1 MEPLNK
7 LTADGACRTVFSNDV
22 SFASFY
28 NAAIFEGKQIIHPD
42 RLVRYEND
50 ISFIINDSKRAED
63 KKRRRNIVVKSDING
78 IYCILGVEHQSS
90 VDQAMVVRCAIYEM
104 LEYLKQLE
112 NKEYKRLVPQIMV
125 AFYTG
130 PKKWNVPVKLSD
142 YFEIPEELKKYF
154 NDWKIILVDVKEM
167 DTSKIKDEQTRYFI
181 EAIQAMYKGDYIKLH
196 QKRKMNT
203 NNLIYAAIITGSLD
217 MIKDIVEGGEM
228 AMCKAMDQLFQRF
241 ENQGIEKGKLNTL
254 KEQLKV
260 KLGTISSPLE
270 KQLTNTSLEKLNVL
284 TLNIFNVRNEEDKH
298 ILNTMFILF
307 YLFYVF
313 HLLNLEFLLD
323 KFLVLF
329 YRVHK

>member
-63 KKRRRNIVVKSDING
+63 KKRRRDIVVKSDING
-78 IYCILGVEHQSS
+78 IYCLLGIEHQSS
-90 VDQAMVVRCAIYEM
+90 IDETMVIRCGIYEM
-104 LEYLKQLE
+104 LEYLKQAE
-112 NKEYKRLVPQIMV
+112 NKEYKRLVPQIIV
-125 AFYTG
+125 VLYTG
-130 PKKWNVPVKLSD
+130 PKKWNSPVKLSD

-217 MIKDIVEGGEM
+217 MIKDIVEGDEIDMCEGMERM
-228 AMCKAMDQLFQRF
+228 AEGFRS
-241 ENQGIEKGKLNTL
+241 EGRTQGREEGILVGRAEGKLEEKQNTL
-254 KEQLKV
+254 LTLLTC
-260 KLGTISSPLE
+260 KLGNLSKETENTIRSS
-270 KQLTNTSLEKLNVL
+270 TMEKLNKLTVSIFDIQSENDVL
-284 TLNIFNVRNEEDKH
+284 KLIH
-298 ILNTMFILF
+298 
-307 YLFYVF
+307 
-313 HLLNLEFLLD
+313 
-323 KFLVLF
+323 
-329 YRVHK
+329 

>member
-78 IYCILGVEHQSS
+78 IYCILGIEHQSS
-90 VDQAMVVRCAIYEM
+90 IDETMVIRCGIYEM
-104 LEYLKQLE
+104 LEYLKQAE
-112 NKEYKRLVPQIMV
+112 NKEYKRLVPQIIV
-125 AFYTG
+125 VLYTG

-142 YFEIPEELKKYF
+142 YFEILEELKKYF

-217 MIKDIVEGGEM
+217 MIKDIVEGDEM
-228 AMCKAMDQLFQRF
+228 DMCEGMERMAEGFRS
-241 ENQGIEKGKLNTL
+241 EGREEGILVGRNEGKLEEKQNTL
-254 KEQLKV
+254 LMQLRC
-260 KLGTISSPLE
+260 KLGDLSKETENTIRSS
-270 KQLTNTSLEKLNVL
+270 TMEKLNKLTVSIFDIQSENDVL
-284 TLNIFNVRNEEDKH
+284 KLIH
-298 ILNTMFILF
+298 
-307 YLFYVF
+307 
-313 HLLNLEFLLD
+313 
-323 KFLVLF
+323 
-329 YRVHK
+329 

>member
-63 KKRRRNIVVKSDING
+63 KKRRRDIVVKSDING
-78 IYCILGVEHQSS
+78 IYCLLGIEHQSS
-90 VDQAMVVRCAIYEM
+90 IDETMVIRCGIYEM
-104 LEYLKQLE
+104 LEYLKQAE
-112 NKEYKRLVPQIMV
+112 NKEYKRLVPQIIV
-125 AFYTG
+125 VLYTG
-130 PKKWNVPVKLSD
+130 PKKWNSPVKLSD

-217 MIKDIVEGGEM
+217 MIKDIVEGDEM
-228 AMCKAMDQLFQRF
+228 DMCEGMERMAEGFRS
-241 ENQGIEKGKLNTL
+241 EGREEGILVGRNEGKLEEKQNTL
-254 KEQLKV
+254 LMQLRC
-260 KLGTISSPLE
+260 KLGDLSKETENTIRSS
-270 KQLTNTSLEKLNVL
+270 TMEKLNKLTVSIFDIQSENDVL
-284 TLNIFNVRNEEDKH
+284 KLIH
-298 ILNTMFILF
+298 
-307 YLFYVF
+307 
-313 HLLNLEFLLD
+313 
-323 KFLVLF
+323 
-329 YRVHK
+329 

>member
-1 MEPLNK
+1 MIPINK
-7 LTADGACRTVFSNDV
+7 VTSDSACRTFLSNDV
-22 SFASFY
+22 SFASFI
-28 NAAIFEGKQIIHPD
+28 NVVVFEGEQLIRPEN
-42 RLVRYEND
+42 LVRYEND
-50 ISFIINDSKRAED
+50 TAFIINDSKRIED
-63 KKRRRNIVVKSDING
+63 KKRRRDIVVKSDING
-78 IYCILGVEHQSS
+78 IYCILGVGHQSS

-217 MIKDIVEGGEM
+217 MIKDIVEGDEM
-228 AMCKAMDQLFQRF
+228 DMCEGMERMAEGFRS
-241 ENQGIEKGKLNTL
+241 EGREEGILVGRNEGKLEEKQNML
-254 KEQLKV
+254 NELLKV
-260 KLGTISSPLE
+260 KLGSLSSNLE
-270 KQLTNTSLEKLNVL
+270 KQLSNTSIEKLNVL
-284 TLNIFNVRNEEDKH
+284 TRHIFNVNNED
-298 ILNTMFILF
+298 
-307 YLFYVF
+307 
-313 HLLNLEFLLD
+313 D
-323 KFLVLF
+323 VL
-329 YRVHK
+329 RIIH

>member
-7 LTADGACRTVFSNDV
+7 LTSDGACRTVFSNDV

-63 KKRRRNIVVKSDING
+63 KKRRRDIVVKSDING
-78 IYCILGVEHQSS
+78 IYCILGIEHQSS
-90 VDQAMVVRCAIYEM
+90 IDETMVIRCGIYEM
-104 LEYLKQLE
+104 LEYLKQAE
-112 NKEYKRLVPQIMV
+112 NKKYKRLVPQIIV
-125 AFYTG
+125 VLYTG
-130 PKKWNVPVKLSD
+130 PKKWNGPVKLSD

-217 MIKDIVEGGEM
+217 MIKDIVEGDEMDMCEGMERMAEGFRKEGE
-228 AMCKAMDQLFQRF
+228 ARG
-241 ENQGIEKGKLNTL
+241 EL
-254 KEQLKV
+254 KEKQNMLNELLKV
-260 KLGTISSPLE
+260 KLGSLSSNLE
-270 KQLTNTSLEKLNVL
+270 KQLSNTSIEKLNVL
-284 TLNIFNVRNEEDKH
+284 TRHIFNVNNEED
-298 ILNTMFILF
+298 
-307 YLFYVF
+307 
-313 HLLNLEFLLD
+313 
-323 KFLVLF
+323 VL
-329 YRVHK
+329 KLIN

>member
-7 LTADGACRTVFSNDV
+7 LTSDGACRTVFSNDV

-63 KKRRRNIVVKSDING
+63 KKRRRDIVVKSDING
-78 IYCILGVEHQSS
+78 IYCLLGIEHQSS
-90 VDQAMVVRCAIYEM
+90 IDETMVIRCGIYEM
-104 LEYLKQLE
+104 LEYLKQAE
-112 NKEYKRLVPQIMV
+112 NKKYKRLVPQIIV
-125 AFYTG
+125 VLYTG
-130 PKKWNVPVKLSD
+130 PKKWNGPVKLSD

-217 MIKDIVEGGEM
+217 MIKDIVEGDEIDMCEGMERM
-228 AMCKAMDQLFQRF
+228 AEGFRS
-241 ENQGIEKGKLNTL
+241 EGRTQGREEGILVGRAEGKLEEKQNTL
-254 KEQLKV
+254 LTLLTC
-260 KLGTISSPLE
+260 KLGNLSKETENTIRSS
-270 KQLTNTSLEKLNVL
+270 TMEKLNKLTVSVFDIQSENDVL
-284 TLNIFNVRNEEDKH
+284 RIIH
-298 ILNTMFILF
+298 
-307 YLFYVF
+307 
-313 HLLNLEFLLD
+313 
-323 KFLVLF
+323 
-329 YRVHK
+329 

>member
-63 KKRRRNIVVKSDING
+63 KKRRRDIVVKSDING
-78 IYCILGVEHQSS
+78 IYCLLGIEHQSS
-90 VDQAMVVRCAIYEM
+90 IDETMVIRCGIYEM
-104 LEYLKQLE
+104 LEYLKQAE

-154 NDWKIILVDVKEM
+154 DDWKIILVDVKEM

-217 MIKDIVEGGEM
+217 MIKDIVEGDEM
-228 AMCKAMDQLFQRF
+228 DMCEGMERMAEGFRS
-241 ENQGIEKGKLNTL
+241 EGREEGILVGRNEGKLEEKQNTL
-254 KEQLKV
+254 LMQLRC
-260 KLGTISSPLE
+260 KLGDLSKETENTIRSS
-270 KQLTNTSLEKLNVL
+270 TMEKLNKLTVSIFDIQSENDVL
-284 TLNIFNVRNEEDKH
+284 KLIH
-298 ILNTMFILF
+298 
-307 YLFYVF
+307 
-313 HLLNLEFLLD
+313 
-323 KFLVLF
+323 
-329 YRVHK
+329 

>member
-63 KKRRRNIVVKSDING
+63 KKRRRDIVVKSDING
-78 IYCILGVEHQSS
+78 IYCILGIEHQSS
-90 VDQAMVVRCAIYEM
+90 IDETMVIRCGIYEM
-104 LEYLKQLE
+104 LEYLKQAE
-112 NKEYKRLVPQIMV
+112 NKKYKRLVPQIIV
-125 AFYTG
+125 VLYTG
-130 PKKWNVPVKLSD
+130 PKKWNGPVKLSD

-167 DTSKIKDEQTRYFI
+167 DTNKIKDEQTRYFI

-217 MIKDIVEGGEM
+217 MIKDIVEGDEM
-228 AMCKAMDQLFQRF
+228 DMCEGMERMAEGFRS
-241 ENQGIEKGKLNTL
+241 EGREEGILVGRNEGKLEEKQNTL
-254 KEQLKV
+254 LTLLTC
-260 KLGTISSPLE
+260 KLGNLSKETENTIRSS
-270 KQLTNTSLEKLNVL
+270 TMEKLNKLTVSIFDIQSENDVL
-284 TLNIFNVRNEEDKH
+284 KLIH
-298 ILNTMFILF
+298 
-307 YLFYVF
+307 
-313 HLLNLEFLLD
+313 
-323 KFLVLF
+323 
-329 YRVHK
+329 

>member
-63 KKRRRNIVVKSDING
+63 KKRRRDIVVKSDING
-78 IYCILGVEHQSS
+78 IYCLLGIEHQSS
-90 VDQAMVVRCAIYEM
+90 IDETMVIRCGIYEM

-167 DTSKIKDEQTRYFI
+167 DTSKISDEQTRYFI
-181 EAIQAMYKGDYIKLH
+181 EAIQAMYKGSYEDL
-196 QKRKMNT
+196 KRLKRMKKENF
-203 NNLIYAAIITGSLD
+203 LYAAIITGSIDQVENVLEGDEID
-217 MIKDIVEGGEM
+217 MCEGMERMAEGFRKEGEV
-228 AMCKAMDQLFQRF
+228 RGVIRGRS
-241 ENQGIEKGKLNTL
+241 EGKLEEKQNTL
-254 KEQLKV
+254 LTLLTC
-260 KLGTISSPLE
+260 KLGNLSKETENTIRSS
-270 KQLTNTSLEKLNVL
+270 TMEKLNKL
-284 TLNIFNVRNEEDKH
+284 TLSIFDIQSEEDALR
-298 ILNTMFILF
+298 IIN
-307 YLFYVF
+307 
-313 HLLNLEFLLD
+313 
-323 KFLVLF
+323 
-329 YRVHK
+329 

>member
-63 KKRRRNIVVKSDING
+63 KKRRRDIVVKSDING
-78 IYCILGVEHQSS
+78 IYCILGIEHQSS
-90 VDQAMVVRCAIYEM
+90 IDETMVIRCGIYEM
-104 LEYLKQLE
+104 LEYLKQVE

-142 YFEIPEELKKYF
+142 YFEIPEELKKHF

-217 MIKDIVEGGEM
+217 MIKDIVEGDEMDMCEGMERMAEGFRKEGE
-228 AMCKAMDQLFQRF
+228 ARG
-241 ENQGIEKGKLNTL
+241 EL
-254 KEQLKV
+254 KEKQNMLNELLKV
-260 KLGTISSPLE
+260 KLGSLSSNLE
-270 KQLTNTSLEKLNVL
+270 KQLSNTSIEKLNVL
-284 TLNIFNVRNEEDKH
+284 TRHIFNVNNEED
-298 ILNTMFILF
+298 
-307 YLFYVF
+307 
-313 HLLNLEFLLD
+313 
-323 KFLVLF
+323 VL
-329 YRVHK
+329 KLIN

>member
-1 MEPLNK
+1 MIPINK
-7 LTADGACRTVFSNDV
+7 VTSDSACRTFLSNDV
-22 SFASFY
+22 SFASFI
-28 NAAIFEGKQIIHPD
+28 NAVVFEGEQLIHPEN
-42 RLVRYEND
+42 LVRYEND
-50 ISFIINDSKRAED
+50 TAFIINDSKRIED
-63 KKRRRNIVVKSDING
+63 KKRRRDIVVKSDING

-90 VDQAMVVRCAIYEM
+90 VDQAMVVRCVIYEM

-217 MIKDIVEGGEM
+217 MIKDIVEGDEM
-228 AMCKAMDQLFQRF
+228 DMCEGMERMAEGFRS
-241 ENQGIEKGKLNTL
+241 EGREEGILVGRVEGKLEEKQNML
-254 KEQLKV
+254 KEQLGIKFGS
-260 KLGTISSPLE
+260 LSSN
-270 KQLTNTSLEKLNVL
+270 LTNQLSKASIEKLNVL
-284 TLNIFNVRNEEDKH
+284 TRHIFNVNNED
-298 ILNTMFILF
+298 
-307 YLFYVF
+307 
-313 HLLNLEFLLD
+313 D
-323 KFLVLF
+323 VL
-329 YRVHK
+329 RIIH

>member
-7 LTADGACRTVFSNDV
+7 LTADGACRTVFSKDV

-50 ISFIINDSKRAED
+50 TAFIINDSKRIED
-63 KKRRRNIVVKSDING
+63 KKRRRDIVVKSDING
-78 IYCILGVEHQSS
+78 IYCILGIEHQSS
-90 VDQAMVVRCAIYEM
+90 IDETMVIRCGIYEM
-104 LEYLKQLE
+104 LEYLKQAE
-112 NKEYKRLVPQIMV
+112 NKEYKRLVPQIIV
-125 AFYTG
+125 VLYTG
-130 PKKWNVPVKLSD
+130 PKKWNSPVKLSD

-217 MIKDIVEGGEM
+217 MIKDIVEGDEM
-228 AMCKAMDQLFQRF
+228 DMCEGMERMAEGFRS
-241 ENQGIEKGKLNTL
+241 EGREEGILVGRVEGKLEEKQNTL
-254 KEQLKV
+254 LMQLRC
-260 KLGTISSPLE
+260 KLGDLSKETENTIRSS
-270 KQLTNTSLEKLNVL
+270 TMEKLNKLTVSIFDLQSENDVL
-284 TLNIFNVRNEEDKH
+284 KLIH
-298 ILNTMFILF
+298 
-307 YLFYVF
+307 
-313 HLLNLEFLLD
+313 
-323 KFLVLF
+323 
-329 YRVHK
+329 

>member
-63 KKRRRNIVVKSDING
+63 KKRRRDIVVKSDING
-78 IYCILGVEHQSS
+78 IYCILGIEHQSS
-90 VDQAMVVRCAIYEM
+90 IDETMVIRCGIYEM
-104 LEYLKQLE
+104 LEYLKQAE
-112 NKEYKRLVPQIMV
+112 NKKYKRLVPQIIV
-125 AFYTG
+125 VLYTG
-130 PKKWNVPVKLSD
+130 PKKWNSPVKLSD

-217 MIKDIVEGGEM
+217 MIKDIVEGDEIDMCEGMERM
-228 AMCKAMDQLFQRF
+228 AEGFRS
-241 ENQGIEKGKLNTL
+241 EGRTQGREEGILVGRAEGKLEEKQNTL
-254 KEQLKV
+254 LTLLTC
-260 KLGTISSPLE
+260 KLGNLSKETENTIRSS
-270 KQLTNTSLEKLNVL
+270 TMEKLNKLTVSVFDIQSENDVL
-284 TLNIFNVRNEEDKH
+284 RIIH
-298 ILNTMFILF
+298 
-307 YLFYVF
+307 
-313 HLLNLEFLLD
+313 
-323 KFLVLF
+323 
-329 YRVHK
+329 

>member
-78 IYCILGVEHQSS
+78 IYCILGIEHQSS
-90 VDQAMVVRCAIYEM
+90 IDETMVIRCGIYEM
-104 LEYLKQLE
+104 LEYLKQAE
-112 NKEYKRLVPQIMV
+112 NKEYKRLVPQIIV
-125 AFYTG
+125 VLYTG
-130 PKKWNVPVKLSD
+130 PKKWNGPLKLSD

-181 EAIQAMYKGDYIKLH
+181 EAIQAMYKGSYEDL
-196 QKRKMNT
+196 KRLKRMKKENF
-203 NNLIYAAIITGSLD
+203 LYAAIITGSIDQVENVLEGDEMD
-217 MIKDIVEGGEM
+217 MCEGMERM
-228 AMCKAMDQLFQRF
+228 AEGFRKEGRS
-241 ENQGIEKGKLNTL
+241 EGVIEGKLEEKQNTL
-254 KEQLKV
+254 KEQLE
-260 KLGTISSPLE
+260 I
-270 KQLTNTSLEKLNVL
+270 
-284 TLNIFNVRNEEDKH
+284 
-298 ILNTMFILF
+298 
-307 YLFYVF
+307 
-313 HLLNLEFLLD
+313 
-323 KFLVLF
+323 
-329 YRVHK
+329 

>member
-1 MEPLNK
+1 MV
-7 LTADGACRTVFSNDV
+7 R
-22 SFASFY
+22 
-28 NAAIFEGKQIIHPD
+28 FEF
-42 RLVRYEND
+42 D

-63 KKRRRNIVVKSDING
+63 KKRRRNIVVKSGING
-78 IYCILGVEHQSS
+78 IYCLLGIEHQSS
-90 VDQAMVVRCAIYEM
+90 IDETMVIRCGIYEM

-217 MIKDIVEGGEM
+217 MIKDIVEGDEMDMCEGMERMAEGFRKEGESRSKSKF
-228 AMCKAMDQLFQRF
+228 KA
-241 ENQGIEKGKLNTL
+241 EGIIQGRSEGKLEEKQNMLLTL
-254 KEQLKV
+254 LTC
-260 KLGTISSPLE
+260 KLGNLSKETENTIRSS
-270 KQLTNTSLEKLNVL
+270 TMEKLNKL
-284 TLNIFNVRNEEDKH
+284 TLSIFDIQSEEDALR
-298 ILNTMFILF
+298 IIN
-307 YLFYVF
+307 
-313 HLLNLEFLLD
+313 
-323 KFLVLF
+323 
-329 YRVHK
+329 

>member
-63 KKRRRNIVVKSDING
+63 KKRRRDIVVKSDING
-78 IYCILGVEHQSS
+78 IYCILGIEHQSS
-90 VDQAMVVRCAIYEM
+90 IDETMVIRCGIYEM
-104 LEYLKQLE
+104 LEYLKQAE

-181 EAIQAMYKGDYIKLH
+181 EAIQAMYKGSYEDLKKL
-196 QKRKMNT
+196 KRMKKENF
-203 NNLIYAAIITGSLD
+203 LYAAIITESIDQVENVLEGDEMD
-217 MIKDIVEGGEM
+217 MCEGMERMAEGFRREGEARGVIKGRTEGILVGRNE
-228 AMCKAMDQLFQRF
+228 
-241 ENQGIEKGKLNTL
+241 GKLEEKQNML
-254 KEQLKV
+254 KEQLGIKFGS
-260 KLGTISSPLE
+260 LSSN
-270 KQLTNTSLEKLNVL
+270 LTNQLSKASIEKLNVL
-284 TLNIFNVRNEEDKH
+284 TRHIFNVTNEED
-298 ILNTMFILF
+298 
-307 YLFYVF
+307 V
-313 HLLNLEFLLD
+313 
-323 KFLVLF
+323 
-329 YRVHK
+329 